1 MEWAF
6 FKLKPISKCNLHSPL
21 TVWCRFFNGHMY
33 TICMRPVPPFRIQTS
48 FFVFDFCRCL
58 RFLIHHAFEVGNCV
72 FFFFIFCSFAKIW
85 IIIIRVSYLTIQP
98 EDHFKRGKKQRP
110 MQNEWYDG
118 IRVFIN
124 TFHFQFYSY
133 FMWHFIELSRLVRM
147 WIGWIFSLSLC
158 VCALFC
164 VHHKEMKRWSVDTW
178 WRRQYVVFNSWYAS
192 APFIWLANC
201 SQHKLNLLVV
211 VVRV

>member
-1 MEWAF
+1 MDTCILYACAQCHRFES
-6 FKLKPISKCNLHSPL
+6 KLRFSFLIS
-21 TVWCRFFNGHMY
+21 V
-33 TICMRPVPPFRIQTS
+33 VV
-48 FFVFDFCRCL
+48 FVFWFIMHSEL
-58 RFLIHHAFEVGNCV
+58 GVCV
-72 FFFFIFCSFAKIW
+72 FFFFFIFCSFAKIW

-98 EDHFKRGKKQRP
+98 EGHFKRGKKQRP
-110 MQNEWYDG
+110 KQNEWYDG

-147 WIGWIFSLSLC
+147 WIGWILSLSLC